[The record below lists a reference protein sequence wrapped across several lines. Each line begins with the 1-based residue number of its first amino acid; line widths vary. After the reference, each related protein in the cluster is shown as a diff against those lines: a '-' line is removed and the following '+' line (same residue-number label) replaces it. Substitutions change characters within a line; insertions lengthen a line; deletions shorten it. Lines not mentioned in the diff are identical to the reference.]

1 MWKICLVVKLLTVA
15 FQRKRENNSKFM
27 VSVTWLNE
35 LCSSQIKVGE
45 KLNPAPHCNYLIGK
59 VGNSQMKVN
68 AVVAQNNF

>member
-1 MWKICLVVKLLTVA
+1 
-15 FQRKRENNSKFM
+15 M

-68 AVVAQNNF
+68 AVVAQNNFLISCSMDDLSLSCDYSGCKHSFLLK